1 MIEHLTSSGYEATKT
16 KLALMEQR
24 LAALDLRTDV
34 SPDHKEATRQSY
46 LRMIARY
53 RAEINLYEMTQKIAA
68 AT

>member
-1 MIEHLTSSGYEATKT
+1 MIEHLTSEGYEATKV

-24 LAALDLRTDV
+24 LTDLVPRTDV

-53 RAEINLYEMTQKIAA
+53 RAEIDLYEATQKMAS